1 MIFLLNDR
9 KLTQLN
15 PDDEILNYIK
25 YINDI
30 LFPDETDYGY
40 RFSILVHIAI
50 TLMKD
55 KYTKRENLMKYLY
68 KNNDN
73 MNLQRNPKFT
83 FILSVFPK
91 NCFNYCNNND
101 PFRRD
106 R

>member
-1 MIFLLNDR
+1 
-9 KLTQLN
+9 
-15 PDDEILNYIK
+15 
-25 YINDI
+25 
-30 LFPDETDYGY
+30 
-40 RFSILVHIAI
+40 
-50 TLMKD
+50 MKD
-55 KYTKRENLMKYLY
+55 KYTKWENLMKYLY

-73 MNLQRNPKFT
+73 MNLQRNPMFT